1 MDFWNLNV
9 TTQIDAQAA
18 IEAIAKTTGSPE
30 IAELAI
36 DVRDDIKVL
45 TNLTRLIEQTP
56 IANLTEN
63 LDFDGIAD
71 LLKALGLENIIDVDA
86 AVANVKAAV

>member
-71 LLKALGLENIIDVDA
+71 LLKALGLENVIDVDA